1 MEMYGEIMQEQLLLK
16 MDERQL
22 KTLKLQLSLALI
34 LKNEFKKEFQ
44 TIHLSKQLYH
54 SIQVFAGDDGKVH
67 VRIPAP
73 MYDVNLYRKRGVIK
87 HISQNSYAM
96 AVNRTGGFSGMHKDY
111 VSKCIHNAINRW
123 QSENHIDIE
132 RINTSLRS

>member
-1 MEMYGEIMQEQLLLK
+1 MTQEQANTIEALLLK

-22 KTLKLQLSLALI
+22 KMLKLQLSLGLL
-34 LKNEFKKEFQ
+34 LKDEFKKEFQ
-44 TIHLSKQLYH
+44 NIHLSKQLYH
-54 SIQVFAGDDGKVH
+54 SIHVFAGDDGKVH
-67 VRIPAP
+67 VRIPAQ
-73 MYDVNLYRKRGVIK
+73 MYDVNFYRKRGVIK

-111 VSKCIHNAINRW
+111 VSRCIYNAINKW
-123 QSENHIDIE
+123 KAENRIDIE